1 MKIINPSVEKW
12 QQRYAPED
20 IWEHVAKCAR
30 VCYQSEAKEGENGY
44 DFCRRVILNNNHLS
58 VLEHGTVY
66 LITMDDEIANFFKN
80 NPYSR
85 VVDATIGYCITT
97 NLRVLKENDM
107 MELLED
113 SRIPTEYHER
123 RTTFSFITSIGISRE
138 INRHRKNS
146 EDMMDDKD
154 HCHSISEEST
164 RYCNY
169 TKGKFGNEITFIKPY
184 WIKGRIAKHP
194 KTKTNDFGIHFFS
207 KDAKVDLWLSALE
220 FAELEY
226 NALIAEGCKPQEAR
240 SVLPLDTKT
249 QCIHTA
255 FNSDWDRF
263 IKLRTSNA
271 AHPDARR
278 LANQVNDLL

>member
-1 MKIINPSVEKW
+1 MRIINPSVEKW
-12 QQRYAPED
+12 QQGYAPED

-30 VCYQSEAKEGENGY
+30 ICYQSNAKEGESGY

-66 LITMDDEIANFFKN
+66 LIIMDNPLAGFFKN

-138 INRHRKNS
+138 FNRHRV
-146 EDMMDDKD
+146 
-154 HCHSISEEST
+154 HSISEEST

-184 WIKGRIAKHP
+184 WIKEEIPEHP
-194 KTKTNDFGIHFFS
+194 KVKSFIFAKTAH
-207 KDAKVDLWLSALE
+207 WLKAL
-220 FAELEY
+220 AECELAY
-226 NALIAEGCKPQEAR
+226 NNLIALGCKPQEAR
-240 SVLPLDTKT
+240 SVLSLDTKT

-255 FNSDWDRF
+255 FNSDWNRF
-263 IKLRTSNA
+263 IRLRVSSA
-271 AHPDARR
+271 AQPDAIR
-278 LANQVNDLL
+278 LATQVNDLL